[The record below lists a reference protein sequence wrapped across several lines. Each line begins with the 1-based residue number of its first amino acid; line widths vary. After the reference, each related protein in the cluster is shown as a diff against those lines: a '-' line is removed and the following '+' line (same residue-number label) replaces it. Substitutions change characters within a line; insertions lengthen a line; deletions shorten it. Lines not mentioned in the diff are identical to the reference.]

1 MEIESQLN
9 LGFGFPAVVAIS
21 PNKSKVSTLKGSFS
35 DEKLSD
41 FLSDLMSGRVAL
53 DDLKQKK
60 ITIKKAD
67 KWDGKDAQPIIEEP
81 LTDDL

>member
-35 DEKLSD
+35 DDKLSD
-41 FLSDLMSGRVAL
+41 FLADLMSGRVAL

-60 ITIKKAD
+60 LTIKKAD
-67 KWDGKDAQPIIEEP
+67 KWDGKDAKPIIEVY
-81 LTDDL
+81 